1 MSAIRTALAASPFDF
16 QPTWARTISG
26 EEEGSFGWLAV
37 NQLLNTISDSSQP
50 LIGALDLGMTWWRT
64 TKHAWICRLSSSLKS
79 LSLSLAGGAS
89 TQVTF
94 LPETDV
100 LASFFPIVLPP
111 AAGRSNLAGVF
122 SHSYLHYGIN
132 EAVNRYADGI
142 AA

>member
-1 MSAIRTALAASPFDF
+1 M
-16 QPTWARTISG
+16 ARSESI
-26 EEEGSFGWLAV
+26 V
-37 NQLLNTISDSSQP
+37 KH
-50 LIGALDLGMTWWRT
+50 DLGFVPASHRCLRSRYDPWRT
-64 TKHAWICRLSSSLKS
+64 TKRALICRLLSSLKS
-79 LSLSLAGGAS
+79 LPLSLAGGAS

-94 LPETDV
+94 LPQTDV